1 MEKWNYMIQNYEKFK
16 LKKFEKLKS
25 RTRKGIPD
33 SLRSYVWK
41 LFAEKNRF
49 YQKDLFKKLES
60 SSINEDMELI
70 IIKCLDRT
78 YPNCQLFKDRY
89 GNGQRNLYK
98 ALSSYSKLNTSTGY
112 VQGLGFIVAHVYG

>member
-1 MEKWNYMIQNYEKFK
+1 MELYDQNYDEFK

-25 RTRKGIPD
+25 RRRKGIPD

-49 YQKDLFKKLES
+49 YK
-60 SSINEDMELI
+60 EDMELI
-70 IIKCLDRT
+70 IIKDLDRT
-78 YPNCQLFKDRY
+78 YPNYKLFKDRY

-98 ALSSYSKLNTSTGY
+98 VLSSYSKLNTSIGY
-112 VQGLGFIVAHVYG
+112 VQGMGFIVAFF